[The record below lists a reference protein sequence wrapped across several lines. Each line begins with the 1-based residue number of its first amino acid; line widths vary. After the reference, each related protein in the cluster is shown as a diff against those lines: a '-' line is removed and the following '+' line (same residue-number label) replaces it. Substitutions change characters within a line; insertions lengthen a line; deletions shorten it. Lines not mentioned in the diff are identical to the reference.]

1 MTDKKYMIKTFKE
14 IILIIIAIILLFGGL
29 GLILTAVLVNGVVLI
44 GIILIG
50 LGGAIFAYI
59 LKDYWRHK

>member
-29 GLILTAVLVNGVVLI
+29 GLILTAVLANGVVLI

-50 LGGAIFAYI
+50 LGSAIFAYI
-59 LKDYWRHK
+59 LKDCWRYK

>member
-1 MTDKKYMIKTFKE
+1 MNNKKYMIKTFKE

-50 LGGAIFAYI
+50 LGSAIFAYI
-59 LKDYWRHK
+59 LKDCWRHK